1 MLSRLKKDEWI
12 IAIRKRG
19 EEYFRIIPNTLR
31 YWCAD
36 PFVKEIDG
44 HTFLLFEMY
53 DRLKGK
59 GLIGY
64 RKFDG
69 IKWGKPKVLIEDA
82 THLSYPFV
90 YEENGK
96 MYIMPESNRAGHLYR
111 VELSLTDGELTISN
125 KTVLKTGR
133 YADTTRLEL
142 SGKTYYFTT
151 PIIKDNV
158 SELKIYCDGFE
169 SDVKIDSR
177 IDSTNARMGG
187 AFITDGG
194 NVYRVSQD
202 CGEGYG
208 KALNF
213 SKCRIIDGTYTEELI
228 KKLTVRDV
236 SLNTSTK
243 YDGIHTYNSDSR
255 YEVIYL
261 KKENK
266 INIVRLIGYALTKM
280 KIIKK

>member
-12 IAIRKRG
+12 IAVRKRG
-19 EEYFRIIPNTLR
+19 EEQFRVIPNTLR

-36 PFVKEIDG
+36 PFVKDIDG
-44 HTFLLFEMY
+44 HTFILFEMY

-69 IKWGKPKVLIEDA
+69 VKWGKPKVLIEDA

-90 YEENGK
+90 YEEDGK

-111 VELSLTDGELTISN
+111 VELSLMDGELTVSN
-125 KTVLKTGR
+125 KTILKKGR
-133 YADTTRLEL
+133 YADTTRLET
-142 SGKTYYFTT
+142 SGKAYYFTT

-169 SDVKIDSR
+169 SDVNIDSH
-177 IDSTNARMGG
+177 IDRTNARMGG

-243 YDGIHTYNSDSR
+243 YDGIHTYLS
-255 YEVIYL
+255 
-261 KKENK
+261 
-266 INIVRLIGYALTKM
+266 LIH
-280 KIIKK
+280 I

>member
-19 EEYFRIIPNTLR
+19 EEQFRIIPNTLR

-96 MYIMPESNRAGHLYR
+96 MYIMPESNRAWAFISRR
-111 VELSLTDGELTISN
+111 VVAN
-125 KTVLKTGR
+125 GR
-133 YADTTRLEL
+133 
-142 SGKTYYFTT
+142 
-151 PIIKDNV
+151 
-158 SELKIYCDGFE
+158 
-169 SDVKIDSR
+169 R
-177 IDSTNARMGG
+177 ID
-187 AFITDGG
+187 
-194 NVYRVSQD
+194 
-202 CGEGYG
+202 G
-208 KALNF
+208 K
-213 SKCRIIDGTYTEELI
+213 
-228 KKLTVRDV
+228 
-236 SLNTSTK
+236 
-243 YDGIHTYNSDSR
+243 
-255 YEVIYL
+255 
-261 KKENK
+261 
-266 INIVRLIGYALTKM
+266 
-280 KIIKK
+280 

>member
-19 EEYFRIIPNTLR
+19 EEQFRIIPNTLR

-111 VELSLTDGELTISN
+111 VELSLMDGELTVSN
-125 KTVLKTGR
+125 KTILKKGR
-133 YADTTRLEL
+133 YADTTRLETSEEHISTIWRKAFISVITETFCWSVKASTGRERIRTL
-142 SGKTYYFTT
+142 SK
-151 PIIKDNV
+151 N
-158 SELKIYCDGFE
+158 
-169 SDVKIDSR
+169 SR
-177 IDSTNARMGG
+177 ISSQSIFQKRM
-187 AFITDGG
+187 
-194 NVYRVSQD
+194 
-202 CGEGYG
+202 
-208 KALNF
+208 
-213 SKCRIIDGTYTEELI
+213 
-228 KKLTVRDV
+228 
-236 SLNTSTK
+236 
-243 YDGIHTYNSDSR
+243 
-255 YEVIYL
+255 
-261 KKENK
+261 
-266 INIVRLIGYALTKM
+266 
-280 KIIKK
+280 

>member
-12 IAIRKRG
+12 IAVRKRG
-19 EEYFRIIPNTLR
+19 EEQFRVIPNTLR

-36 PFVKEIDG
+36 PFVKDIDG
-44 HTFLLFEMY
+44 HTFILFEMY

-133 YADTTRLEL
+133 YADTTRLEFVR
-142 SGKTYYFTT
+142 KTYYFTT

-187 AFITDGG
+187 RVHYRWRQCLSSIARLRRRLRQSVEFLKMPHYRRYVYGG
-194 NVYRVSQD
+194 ADTEVNGTR
-202 CGEGYG
+202 
-208 KALNF
+208 
-213 SKCRIIDGTYTEELI
+213 RIFEYVNEI
-228 KKLTVRDV
+228 RR
-236 SLNTSTK
+236 
-243 YDGIHTYNSDSR
+243 HTY
-255 YEVIYL
+255 L
-261 KKENK
+261 
-266 INIVRLIGYALTKM
+266 
-280 KIIKK
+280 